1 MSAYFILREEV
12 GGLVGEFCPQ
22 CDEKGVGQRE
32 PKKQTGAWQWK
43 MHVGRV
49 EDAVWKMIGG
59 WRFGTKEGTA
69 EAIRSVA
76 MEDARRKSGRCRVE
90 DNL

>member
-1 MSAYFILREEV
+1 MD
-12 GGLVGEFCPQ
+12 EFCPQ
-22 CDEKGVGQRE
+22 GDEKGVGQRE

-59 WRFGTKEGTA
+59 RRLETKARTA
-69 EAIRSVA
+69 EAIRSMA
-76 MEDARRKSGRCRVE
+76 MDDARRNSGRCRVE

>member
-1 MSAYFILREEV
+1 MSAYFIMRKEV
-12 GGLVGEFCPQ
+12 GGLVDEFCPQ

-32 PKKQTGAWQWK
+32 PKKQTGAQQWK

-49 EDAVWKMIGG
+49 EDAAWKMIGG
-59 WRFGTKEGTA
+59 WRFGTPERTA

-76 MEDARRKSGRCRVE
+76 REDAGRMSGRCRVE
-90 DNL
+90 DSM

>member
-1 MSAYFILREEV
+1 M
-12 GGLVGEFCPQ
+12 GGLVDEFCPQ
-22 CDEKGVGQRE
+22 GDEKGVGLRE
-32 PKKQTGAWQWK
+32 PKKQAGGWQWK
-43 MHVGRV
+43 MHGGRV

-59 WRFGTKEGTA
+59 WQFGTTKRTA

-76 MEDARRKSGRCRVE
+76 MDDARRNSGRCRVE

>member
-1 MSAYFILREEV
+1 MSAYFIMRKEV
-12 GGLVGEFCPQ
+12 GGLVDEFCPQ
-22 CDEKGVGQRE
+22 GDEKGVGQRE

-43 MHVGRV
+43 MRVGKV

-59 WRFGTKEGTA
+59 WRFGTPKRAA

-76 MEDARRKSGRCRVE
+76 RGDARRKSGRCHVE